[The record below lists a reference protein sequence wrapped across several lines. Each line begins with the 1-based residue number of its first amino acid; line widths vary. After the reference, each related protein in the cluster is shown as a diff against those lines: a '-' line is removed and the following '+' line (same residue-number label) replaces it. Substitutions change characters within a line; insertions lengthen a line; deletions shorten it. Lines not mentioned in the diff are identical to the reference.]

1 MTIYTDGFPGRE
13 LELDQKKFLY
23 FGGTSYLGLQT
34 DEAFQEIF
42 ISNIRKYGTNYGASR
57 KSNVRLSVYE
67 KAEQFLCQLV
77 GCESSATLSSGYLA
91 GQLVR
96 QTMDTK
102 EHRLFYAPNT
112 HSALYSPTPSTK
124 LKPYIT
130 FTALNIAVRS
140 HLETN
145 QETTP
150 VVFLDAI
157 DFSGANYP
165 DFEGLRT
172 LPLEKIILVVD
183 DSHGIGIVGENGGGV
198 FRRLKELSP
207 KELIVC
213 CSLGKGFGIQAG
225 SIFGTEKRIEQF
237 MDTPFFGGASPAAP
251 AAVACLMDGKALF
264 LEKREALIHNITLFM
279 SNVKTLDRFK
289 FMEGH
294 PAFSFT
300 DEKLVSYLERQNVLV
315 TSFRYPD
322 EDSFLM
328 SRIVISAH
336 HKKEDILLLCNLIN
350 SYL

>member
-165 DFEGLRT
+165 DFEGLKM

-183 DSHGIGIVGENGGGV
+183 DSHGIGIVGKDGGGV
-198 FRRLKELSP
+198 FSMVRELGP

-213 CSLGKGFGIQAG
+213 CSLGKGCGVQAG
-225 SIFGTEKRIEQF
+225 AIFGTNKRIHQF
-237 MDTPFFGGASPAAP
+237 TDTPFFGGASPAAP
-251 AAVACLMDGKALF
+251 AAVACLLDGKELF
-264 LEKREALIHNITLFM
+264 LKKRANLIDNIGLFK
-279 SNVKTLDRFK
+279 SNIKTLDKFK

-300 DEKLVSYLERQNVLV
+300 DEKLTNYLERQNILV

-322 EDSFLM
+322 KDSQLM
-328 SRIVISAH
+328 SRIVISAQ
-336 HKKEDILLLCNLIN
+336 HKKEDILLLCGIVN
-350 SYL
+350 SYS

>member
-13 LELDQKKFLY
+13 LDLDHKKFLY

-34 DEAFQEIF
+34 DEAFLEIF

-57 KSNVRLSVYE
+57 KSNVRISVFQEAEHYLS
-67 KAEQFLCQLV
+67 QLV
-77 GCESSATLSSGYLA
+77 GCESSVTLSSGYLA

-130 FTALNIAVRS
+130 FTALNIAVRA

-145 QETTP
+145 KETTP

-172 LPLEKIILVVD
+172 LPLESIILVVD

-198 FRRLKELSP
+198 FRSLKELNP

-225 SIFGTEKRIEQF
+225 SVFGTKKRIEQF
-237 MDTPFFGGASPAAP
+237 TNTPFFGGASPAAP
-251 AAVACLMDGKALF
+251 AAVACLMDGKTLF
-264 LEKREALIHNITLFM
+264 LEKRAILINNMDFFK
-279 SNVKTLDRFK
+279 SNVKNLDRFK

-294 PAFSFT
+294 PAYSFT
-300 DEKLVSYLERQNVLV
+300 DEKLVNYLDRQNVLV

-322 EDSFLM
+322 EDSHLM

-336 HKKEDILLLCNLIN
+336 HKREDILLLCNIIN